1 MILAMVRQV
10 PARIPIPEGEIDN
23 FCHKWDIKTF
33 ELFGS
38 VLRDDFDSRHASP
51 DRRAYSTQGRVMAA
65 RKRALFVTIQELAW
79 SAMAFATSMVES
91 LPPIS

>member
-10 PARIPIPEGEIDN
+10 PTRIPIPEDKIDN

-38 VLRDDFDSRHASP
+38 VLRDDFDSRDASP
-51 DRRAYSTQGRVMAA
+51 DPRAHSAKGRVMAA
-65 RKRALFVTIQELAW
+65 RKRALFVTIQELA
-79 SAMAFATSMVES
+79 
-91 LPPIS
+91 